1 MDAQITF
8 DASVIPTPAIVV
20 TLSRR
25 NLVDLLAQLEKNGH
39 GSIARLCA
47 DGVYCTVTVEEN
59 ELHYG
64 DRKPGPGGL
73 K

>member
-1 MDAQITF
+1 MTAGITN
-8 DASVIPTPAIVV
+8 APQAIVV

-39 GSIARLCA
+39 GSIARNCN
-47 DGVYCTVTVEEN
+47 GTYCTVTAEQN

-64 DRKPGPGGL
+64 KRKPGPGGL
-73 K
+73 E